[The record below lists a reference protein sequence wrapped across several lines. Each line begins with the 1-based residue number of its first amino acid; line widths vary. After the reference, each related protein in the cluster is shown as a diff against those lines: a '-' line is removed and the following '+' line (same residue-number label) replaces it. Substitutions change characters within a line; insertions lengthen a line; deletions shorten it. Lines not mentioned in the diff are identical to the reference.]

1 MTRFSLGLLC
11 LQDVLFEQAAYVCDS
26 KHHNL
31 IAFELELA
39 LLRRV
44 LQAAG
49 ANDADSVEVTIMP
62 CCRCHSLCM
71 HLPCTIVQPARAW
84 RGF

>member
-1 MTRFSLGLLC
+1 
-11 LQDVLFEQAAYVCDS
+11 
-26 KHHNL
+26 
-31 IAFELELA
+31 
-39 LLRRV
+39 V